1 VDYAAL
7 VARLNYFSFV
17 TLTSLGYGDIT
28 PVHAAARSLCILQ
41 VLIGVLYP
49 VALLGWLVSLFAH
62 QNQQPPQ

>member
-1 VDYAAL
+1 M
-7 VARLNYFSFV
+7 
-17 TLTSLGYGDIT
+17 T

-62 QNQQPPQ
+62 QNQQPPAA